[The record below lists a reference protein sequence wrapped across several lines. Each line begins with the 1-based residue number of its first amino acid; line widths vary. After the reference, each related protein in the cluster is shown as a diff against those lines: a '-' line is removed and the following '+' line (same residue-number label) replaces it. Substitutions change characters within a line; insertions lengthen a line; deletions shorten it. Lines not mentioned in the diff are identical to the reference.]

1 VAIGHVR
8 MQTHAVDDTIEFF
21 KALGLRGIFRNEDF
35 GVLELRG
42 GTQLIVAKRA
52 KPIRKGTAAPFY
64 IMVDVIEKIQKKYAK
79 KDFEPSEITSGSIHS
94 SFFIRAPSSHTLN
107 ITPSHA
113 GKRAV

>member
-1 VAIGHVR
+1 

-21 KALGLRGIFRNEDF
+21 KALGLRLIFRNEDF

-64 IMVDVIEKIQKKYAK
+64 IMVDVIEKIQKNMRKRTSSCRKY
-79 KDFEPSEITSGSIHS
+79 PPGQSIRRSLSAHHPAT
-94 SFFIRAPSSHTLN
+94 R
-107 ITPSHA
+107 
-113 GKRAV
+113 